1 MANGA
6 PPLPFLP
13 TGSSHSSSLHQPEF
27 LSRNPPLS
35 HKPRE
40 PAIMCFSGRDVYLKA
55 AHLLPPGLRRY
66 LEQPKVDRELTEK
79 YRQPGYHPTHV
90 SVGEL
95 QAGWA
100 AAAPFHQPPLA
111 ASSYIKQQVTRF
123 YWNLFWMQLPP
134 QLFSPRPGFGF
145 CSDKFWG
152 CRFFADQ
159 GSAYC
164 TETVEYWFS
173 KPSGHFCGFFLI
185 LSPNLSL
192 SNGCGFVFILIEP
205 PNLEGT
211 AKYIFKTPEV
221 N

>member
-1 MANGA
+1 MSW
-6 PPLPFLP
+6 PLPENMWIQLMGLV
-13 TGSSHSSSLHQPEF
+13 T
-27 LSRNPPLS
+27 
-35 HKPRE
+35 
-40 PAIMCFSGRDVYLKA
+40 YLVQ
-55 AHLLPPGLRRY
+55 LRLGCWGKIR
-66 LEQPKVDRELTEK
+66 VDRELTEK

-123 YWNLFWMQLPP
+123 YWNLFWVQLPP

-173 KPSGHFCGFFLI
+173 KLSGHFCVFFQI

-192 SNGCGFVFILIEP
+192 SNGCGFVLVLIKP
-205 PNLEGT
+205 PNSEGT

>member
-40 PAIMCFSGRDVYLKA
+40 PAVMCFSGRDVYLKA

-123 YWNLFWMQLPP
+123 YWNLFWVQLPP

-145 CSDKFWG
+145 CSDKF
-152 CRFFADQ
+152 CMD
-159 GSAYC
+159 
-164 TETVEYWFS
+164 WFD
-173 KPSGHFCGFFLI
+173 C
-185 LSPNLSL
+185 
-192 SNGCGFVFILIEP
+192 
-205 PNLEGT
+205 
-211 AKYIFKTPEV
+211 
-221 N
+221 